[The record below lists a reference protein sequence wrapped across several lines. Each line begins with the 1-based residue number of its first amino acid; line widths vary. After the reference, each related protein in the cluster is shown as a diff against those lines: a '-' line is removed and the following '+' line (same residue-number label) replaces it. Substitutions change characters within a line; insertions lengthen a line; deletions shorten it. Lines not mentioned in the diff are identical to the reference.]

1 MTRQLHTA
9 EGAPQYILLMSE
21 IHGLIPIRISEKY
34 RATTG
39 NSSQRQLHL
48 WVS

>member
-9 EGAPQYILLMSE
+9 EGAPEYILLTSE
-21 IHGLIPIRISEKY
+21 IHRLIPIRIYEKY

-39 NSSQRQLHL
+39 N
-48 WVS
+48 